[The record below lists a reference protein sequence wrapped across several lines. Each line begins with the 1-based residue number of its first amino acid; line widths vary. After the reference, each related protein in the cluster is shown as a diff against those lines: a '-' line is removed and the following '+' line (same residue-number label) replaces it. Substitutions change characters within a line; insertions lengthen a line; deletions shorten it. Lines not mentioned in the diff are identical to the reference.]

1 MIDAT
6 KDRPRSNLELV
17 KAILMTNFAA
27 LHTTTMSFTYVMY
40 ELATRP
46 KYVQPLREEI
56 EAVTGEEGWSR
67 DAMHKLWK
75 VDSFIKECLRVSN
88 FSFLAAARIALK
100 DLTFSNGMTIP
111 AGSMIGVPFDAI
123 HTDAN
128 NYVDPESFDGFRF
141 EKMRSQEGENIKHQI
156 MSLSP
161 DFILFGHG
169 RQACPGRFFVAN
181 ELKAMLA
188 HALLKY
194 DFKMANGR
202 GRPSNWQFWIFMVPD
217 VTAKILFRKRTA
229 ARGPTMRRKALKD
242 FTFSDGTAIPAGT
255 SVSIPY
261 VPVHTDPNN
270 YTLADPKNFDGF
282 RFEKMRKQNGE
293 NSKHQFVSL
302 SVDYILFGHGRHA
315 CTGQF
320 FVATE
325 MKVLLAHILLKYDVK
340 MADRQGQPKNWQFGR
355 YSGPDTTAKI
365 LFRKRREA

>member
-1 MIDAT
+1 MFVGLPLCRNPDWVELNKKLTFDLIKATIIHSCIPACLRHIVAPLLIPKGFQRGAEYLEPLIRERLEQEAQHGKDWPQRPNDIISWMIDAT

-46 KYVQPLREEI
+46 EYVQPLREEI

-88 FSFLAAARIALK
+88 FAAARMALK

-111 AGSMIGVPFDAI
+111 AGNMIGVPFDAI

-188 HALLKY
+188 HALLVKY

-229 ARGPTMRRKALKD
+229 A
-242 FTFSDGTAIPAGT
+242 
-255 SVSIPY
+255 
-261 VPVHTDPNN
+261 
-270 YTLADPKNFDGF
+270 
-282 RFEKMRKQNGE
+282 
-293 NSKHQFVSL
+293 
-302 SVDYILFGHGRHA
+302 
-315 CTGQF
+315 
-320 FVATE
+320 
-325 MKVLLAHILLKYDVK
+325 
-340 MADRQGQPKNWQFGR
+340 
-355 YSGPDTTAKI
+355 
-365 LFRKRREA
+365 